1 MPVAKTLTLRLLP
14 KPVEGITL
22 LTPNFYVHYSLNSPQ
37 FLVNQSSMH
46 HRYRKMTPLH
56 THTCIYI
63 LRHSMLSRNTPLLLH
78 TLFPHFDAFTSSS
91 VLPSSVI
98 FFLLH
103 FIILINNR
111 GKNKDKIYI
120 IKNASLMYMETLDI
134 EQNGVILFIF
144 LLVRVE

>member
-22 LTPNFYVHYSLNSPQ
+22 LASNFYVHYSLNSLQ

-56 THTCIYI
+56 THTCIYLDI
-63 LRHSMLSRNTPLLLH
+63 LCYPEILPCSFTLSFH
-78 TLFPHFDAFTSSS
+78 TLMH
-91 VLPSSVI
+91 LPPPLSCLPVSY